1 MKAKTYFIAGTDT
14 DVGKTYITALLT
26 KALRQ
31 QGINAVAYKPVAC
44 GSTEDAQQLFAAYT
58 ENPIEGVP
66 VLDLEIADI
75 CPVYFQL
82 PASPYTAMK
91 VSGHEDQASQLVQEM
106 NESLTYLQENFDVV
120 LVEGVGGWEVPLM
133 KDMSMADWVFELS
146 QRCTHPLEILLVAD
160 NKLGMLN
167 HTKLTTMAIRAR
179 GLVCQYLIL
188 NYTKEEWSSVC
199 ISNRAEIGDWAGVEL
214 LSEVIHGQDYL
225 ELPELFLQQV
235 AQV

>member
-1 MKAKTYFIAGTDT
+1 MGAKTYFIAGTDT

-26 KALRQ
+26 RSLRE
-31 QGINAVAYKPVAC
+31 QGVNAVAYKPVAC

-58 ENPIEGVP
+58 QCPIEGVP

-82 PASPYTAMK
+82 PASPCTAMK
-91 VSGHEDQASQLVQEM
+91 VSGYEESAADLVGEM
-106 NESLTYLQENFDVV
+106 DSSLAYLQEHFDVV
-120 LVEGVGGWEVPLM
+120 LIEGVGGWEVPLSNELS
-133 KDMSMADWVFELS
+133 MSDWVLAQFE
-146 QRCTHPLEILLVAD
+146 RHPLEVLLVAD
-160 NKLGMLN
+160 NRLGMLN

-179 GLVCQYLIL
+179 GLECRHLIL

-214 LSEVIHGQDYL
+214 LAEVIHGQDYL
-225 ELPELFLQQV
+225 ELPDLFVQGLAV
-235 AQV
+235 EVK